1 MVCNIHSFCSCRKV
15 CKDWKICDFLNCEQ
29 GADVA
34 ELHLKRLLLWFHTDS
49 PAVSLTST
57 NMTVIAQHGCK
68 VELQRLLEAIHIQ
81 TE

>member
-1 MVCNIHSFCSCRKV
+1 M
-15 CKDWKICDFLNCEQ
+15 
-29 GADVA
+29 A

-57 NMTVIAQHGCK
+57 NTTVIAQHGCK